1 MVLLEGTKERVLELL
16 RARPRTAKE
25 VAEAL
30 GVSRTAAQ
38 KHLQDLEDIQEAG
51 SQVQRH
57 ELAALRYAR
66 RVRIIGV
73 RQQDLRP
80 VSGGGEGAQELRVSH
95 GTVEHER
102 AFL

>member
-1 MVLLEGTKERVLELL
+1 MNGDVHRLGVGGGGHDLRSLNRDRVLE
-16 RARPRTAKE
+16 
-25 VAEAL
+25 
-30 GVSRTAAQ
+30 
-38 KHLQDLEDIQEAG
+38 HLQDLEDIQEAG